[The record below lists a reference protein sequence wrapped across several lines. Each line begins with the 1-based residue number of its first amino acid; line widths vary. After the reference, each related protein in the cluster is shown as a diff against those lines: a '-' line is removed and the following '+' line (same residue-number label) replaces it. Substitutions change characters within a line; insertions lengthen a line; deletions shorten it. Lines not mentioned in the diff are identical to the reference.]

1 MPHDLGKHAITGI
14 SREDLLQM
22 LIHEPEYL
30 LAVRT
35 ACDPRKME
43 EWYFFLCTL
52 LSCSTDKGIFFP
64 FGSDIFSI
72 ILKEENHG

>member
-1 MPHDLGKHAITGI
+1 MLWEFMQSLGI

-30 LAVRT
+30 LTVRT

-43 EWYFFLCTL
+43 EWYL
-52 LSCSTDKGIFFP
+52 LFVLPFFP
-64 FGSDIFSI
+64 VHWIRVFFIPSVLTYSVF
-72 ILKEENHG
+72 ILKEENNG